1 MFLKLIDTLL
11 KLGNDVHINE
21 KMKCHVSF
29 KIGGPVRLFII
40 PYTVDMFLET
50 LNVLDNVKILGNG
63 TNVLPKDEY
72 MDFNVIS
79 TEKLTGIFVE
89 NDTIICES
97 GLSLKKLCLYAAKEG
112 FSGFENAY
120 GIPGSVGGAAYMNAG
135 AFGWETAEMI
145 EFVDVYDGKKVLRLD
160 RTEMKFSYRN
170 SIFKE
175 NEDLIILR
183 VGFRIIKGD
192 SYNIFSRMK
201 QVMIKRVEKQPL
213 EFPSAGSVFKRPRKG
228 FYVGSAI
235 EKIGLKGFRIGGAMI
250 SEKHAGFI
258 INYNNAK
265 SSDVK
270 DMIELVKDKIYKN
283 FGVKL
288 ETEIEIW

>member
-235 EKIGLKGFRIGGAMI
+235 EK
-250 SEKHAGFI
+250 
-258 INYNNAK
+258 
-265 SSDVK
+265 
-270 DMIELVKDKIYKN
+270 
-283 FGVKL
+283 
-288 ETEIEIW
+288 